1 MQQVVLIW
9 YGMMEEEGKDHFTCG
24 KGVSEREKT
33 VGKGV
38 FLQVYLII
46 GLDFI

>member
-1 MQQVVLIW
+1 MW
-9 YGMMEEEGKDHFTCG
+9 YGIVKGKEKDNFTCG